1 MVAFALL
8 CFALLCFALE
18 TGSHY
23 VALANSVSDQ
33 AGLLIHRDPSASAL
47 KLGEI
52 IYIPDF
58 VKSK

>member
-1 MVAFALL
+1 MVAVALL

-18 TGSHY
+18 TGSHH

-47 KLGEI
+47 
-52 IYIPDF
+52 
-58 VKSK
+58 